1 MANDDIR
8 SDGVF
13 DPVDIRDVPDDQ
25 LDDLMGG
32 SAGAPLP
39 FTK

>member
-1 MANDDIR
+1 MASDIIR

-32 SAGAPLP
+32 NAGAPLP